1 MTIDHNMKY
10 VMLSDERI
18 EYLQHDDNLENLE
31 NNMGVDVDIDLDAKT
46 VKVESQNSVKKHDAT
61 RVLRAIACGFDIK
74 NALKLYRSEIVYL
87 ETIDIKNHTRNKDEQ
102 YRQKGRIIGKD
113 GRAKELIEEL
123 SGANVNIYKNQI
135 GILGDL
141 QDVKAARRAVLMF
154 LDGSPHSSVYN
165 YLEKYQGQK
174 NKIKL

>member
-1 MTIDHNMKY
+1 
-10 VMLSDERI
+10 MLSDERI

-31 NNMGVDVDIDLDAKT
+31 NNMGVTINIDSDAKT
-46 VKVESQNSVKKHDAT
+46 VKVTSENSVKKHDAT
-61 RVLRAIACGFDIK
+61 RVLRAIACGFDASD
-74 NALKLYRSEIVYL
+74 ALKLYRSDIMYL
-87 ETIDIKNHTRNKDEQ
+87 ETVDIKNYTRNKDEQ

-113 GRAKELIEEL
+113 GRTKELIEEL
-123 SGANVNIYKNQI
+123 SGANVNIYKNEI

-141 QDVKAARRAVLMF
+141 KDVKAARRAVLMF

-165 YLEKYQGQK
+165 YLEQYQGQK